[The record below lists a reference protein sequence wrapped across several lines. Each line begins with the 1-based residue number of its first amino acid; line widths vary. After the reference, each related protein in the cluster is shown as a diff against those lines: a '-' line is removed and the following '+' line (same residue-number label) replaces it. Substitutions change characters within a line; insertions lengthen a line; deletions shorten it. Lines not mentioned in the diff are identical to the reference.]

1 MRWMGLGMRMRELWR
16 LRAGVVA
23 SALLAL
29 LAALWSV
36 EAISIA
42 PPGVSPRA
50 LKMATASTQVVVDTP
65 RTALLDRRRDTYT
78 LDSLTTRSV
87 LLGNVMASQ
96 TVRDS
101 IARRAHVP
109 VEMIQIAPPLT
120 PKQPRALAVAGDEK
134 KTGDILKLNDQ
145 YRLNIEA
152 NPSVPIL
159 HVYAQAPSAETAE
172 ALANAVVDATRE
184 YLDDLARVKG
194 TPDAERIRLV
204 QLGRADGV
212 VINGGIKWQ
221 MALLVLVITFTLA
234 CATVILIS
242 RVKTGWVLA
251 ARRERP
257 QGA

>member
-1 MRWMGLGMRMRELWR
+1 MRMRELWR

-29 LAALWSV
+29 IAALWSV
-36 EAISIA
+36 EAISFS
-42 PPGVSPRA
+42 PLSVSPRA
-50 LKMATASTQVVVDTP
+50 LEMATASTQIVVDTP

-87 LLGNVMASQ
+87 LLGNVVASQ
-96 TVRDS
+96 TVRES
-101 IARRAHVP
+101 IARRADVP

-134 KTGDILKLNDQ
+134 RTSDILKLNDQ

-159 HVYAQAPSAETAE
+159 HVYAQAPTAKTAE
-172 ALANAVVDATRE
+172 ALANAAVDATRE
-184 YLDDLARVKG
+184 YLEDLARVKG
-194 TPDAERIRLV
+194 TPAAEQIRLV

-221 MALLVLVITFTLA
+221 TAWLVFIITFTLA
-234 CATVILIS
+234 CATVVLVS
-242 RVKTGWVLA
+242 RVKDGWILA